1 MSIKYTMLKNRNLK
15 ANNDFELINEA
26 LAGNMAAFEAIVKK
40 YEPMVAKIIIPM
52 LGNSYDADDIGQ
64 ETFIRF
70 YKSMEKFKG
79 ESQLSTYLARIAI
92 NLSLNEIKK
101 RTKQRTLSSDDG
113 YSYNM
118 PNGDVEESKDITDM
132 VNSSLKVLD
141 PKFRS
146 VIVLRY
152 IQGFSTRETASIL
165 SLPEGTVLSR
175 LSRGQSKL
183 KEIITKLNRI

>member
-1 MSIKYTMLKNRNLK
+1 MKKEDLKTTNDINLV
-15 ANNDFELINEA
+15 NDA
-26 LAGNMAAFEAIVKK
+26 LTGNMAAFEAIVSK

-152 IQGFSTRETASIL
+152 IQGFSTRETADIL